1 MNRPSDG
8 VKLGRWQEFYVTP
21 HFRPSQRERKMMFP
35 PARASGC
42 VREKPPLGDSK
53 GSSSS
58 REREAHNTVGVD
70 EGGDDASDR
79 VTLYPLSYLQY

>member
-1 MNRPSDG
+1 
-8 VKLGRWQEFYVTP
+8 
-21 HFRPSQRERKMMFP
+21 MMFP
-35 PARASGC
+35 PASASGC
-42 VREKPPLGDSK
+42 IREKPPLGDSK

-58 REREAHNTVGVD
+58 GGEREARNTVGVD